1 MLLRLMKS
9 HLLILL
15 YYSKNESEKNWM
27 RFISRHVLYM
37 FLKSFIVSIPPF
49 RSLLWRMF
57 FCMGLSSVVTSSSFH
72 LFEEPPACSSML
84 TVNSLPCQHWCR
96 RVPIFPHPLQHFLFE
111 DFLPMAILIGV
122 RWYLHCSFD
131 LNFCK
136 FSCGEG
142 NGNPLQYSCLENPR
156 DWGAWCAAVCGIT
169 QSRTLLKRLSSSSR
183 KFQWYRNLSM
193 WLLWK
198 SVSKTYLPRLASW
211 PFARFWILFPEST

>member
-15 YYSKNESEKNWM
+15 YYSKNESKKNWL
-27 RFISRHVLYM
+27 RFISSHVLYM
-37 FLKSFIVSIPPF
+37 FLKSFIVSIRPF

-57 FCMGLSSVVTSSSFH
+57 FCRGLSSVVISSSFH

-84 TVNSLPCQHWCR
+84 TVNSLPCQHRCR
-96 RVPIFPHPLQHFLFE
+96 RVPVFPHPLQHFLFE

-156 DWGAWCAAVCGIT
+156 GGGAWWAAVYGVA
-169 QSRTLLKRLSSSSR
+169 QSRTRLKWLSSSSR
-183 KFQWYRNLSM
+183 KF
-193 WLLWK
+193 
-198 SVSKTYLPRLASW
+198 
-211 PFARFWILFPEST
+211 